1 VNNIKE
7 VILKSGLR
15 ANHIAEQ
22 MGVSKTDISNYIAE
36 NRTPNHERLLRM
48 CKVLGCTI
56 NDLYPNAKR
65 QVTYD
70 LGVGNE

>member
-1 VNNIKE
+1 MNNIKE

-15 ANHIAEQ
+15 ANHIAE
-22 MGVSKTDISNYIAE
+22 
-36 NRTPNHERLLRM
+36 NRTPNHERLLKM

-65 QVTYD
+65 VVTYD